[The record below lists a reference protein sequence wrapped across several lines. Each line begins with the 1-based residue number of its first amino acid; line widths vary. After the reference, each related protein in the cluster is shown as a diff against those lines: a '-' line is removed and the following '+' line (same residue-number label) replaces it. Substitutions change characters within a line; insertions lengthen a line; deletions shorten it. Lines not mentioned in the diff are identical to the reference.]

1 MIFKGRLHALR
12 LSLLALFAAGTL
24 TGCGLF
30 RGWFDKG
37 PPTEVRAFYVERQD
51 YIKPQLL
58 GVKINGAAS
67 EVIGIITDI
76 FREEFDTTS
85 TVLRLDSESARNASY
100 LSARPIFKVVT
111 PPIRMGALKEFQK
124 YFFLGEYIMDRP
136 GYKVKAEDFQIS
148 VDAVVKIS
156 GQYLSIEFEVNPYV
170 NWNIYEV
177 DIDGYEEQV
186 KEDYEPFF
194 GVGSYRY
201 EKETVSYSK
210 SGREIVELEWTE
222 QKINDKP
229 RTIGILENKLVNRAI
244 ELAALQNMRAEIVYY
259 Q

>member
-1 MIFKGRLHALR
+1 MILPGRLSTLR
-12 LSLLALFAAGTL
+12 FMLMLILVAGILS
-24 TGCGLF
+24 GCGLF
-30 RGWFDKG
+30 RGWFEKG

-76 FREEFDTTS
+76 FREKFDTTS

-111 PPIRMGALKEFQK
+111 PPIRMKSLKEFQK
-124 YFFLGEYIMDRP
+124 FFFLGEYIMDRP

-148 VDAVVKIS
+148 VDAVVKID
-156 GQYLSIEFEVNPYV
+156 GQYLSIDFQVNPYV

-186 KEDYEPFF
+186 KEEYEAYF
-194 GVGSYRY
+194 GVGSYKY

-210 SGREIVELEWTE
+210 SGREIVEMEWTE

-229 RTIGILENKLVNRAI
+229 KTIGILENNLVNRAI
-244 ELAALQNMRAEIVYY
+244 ELAAVQNLRAEIVYY